1 MIAVEQQPIMCIISY
16 SRCLYC
22 GRRTPHEVCHEHSS
36 ELHPE
41 GIALP
46 EGWNT
51 ENEEQWYR
59 FEADPETCDDPHCPL
74 WDGHCPER
82 LSQLTDDER
91 YTVWAWR
98 FLGPSVG

>member
-51 ENEEQWYR
+51 ENERAVVSIRSRSRDMRRPALPALGW
-59 FEADPETCDDPHCPL
+59 PL
-74 WDGHCPER
+74 P
-82 LSQLTDDER
+82 
-91 YTVWAWR
+91 
-98 FLGPSVG
+98 